1 MVTKMFKRTK
11 FFVGV
16 SLLAQSLSFIVACIV
31 LAAKKKS
38 IWKTVLAIGLAGG
51 AAGTFLTVS
60 ALRSDRKFRRVLAAV
75 DDLCAPDEDDEFVI
89 EAVPV
94 DDTANEA
101 EFEA

>member
-1 MVTKMFKRTK
+1 MFKRTK

-16 SLLAQSLSFIVACIV
+16 SLLAQSISFLIAFVI

-38 IWKTVLAIGLAGG
+38 IWKTFLAIGLAGG

-60 ALRSDRKFRRVLAAV
+60 SLRQDRKFRRVLEAV
-75 DDLCAPDEDDEFVI
+75 DDLCAPDEVCEY
-89 EAVPV
+89 EPVPI
-94 DDTANEA
+94 DDTANES